1 MNFQSLRGF
10 GVFDM
15 GQIFSKDEQHLSQLA
30 TEVSRQMTEL
40 RQLRELVRLAEAAKL
55 VHRPKGLARHPVNSK
70 VIDRFAGP
78 QLRV

>member
-1 MNFQSLRGF
+1 MRQILLR
-10 GVFDM
+10 
-15 GQIFSKDEQHLSQLA
+15 DEQHLSQLA

-55 VHRPKGLARHPVNSK
+55 LHRLKALARHPVNSK